1 MMRTNKDKQI
11 SVQQLKALHA
21 TFHRIGMDD
30 DARHDCI
37 YEFTSGRTASSREL
51 TMHEARQ
58 LLERLNPP
66 DEKTRAM
73 QLAEAKSVRY
83 LSPVVPDPTAE
94 PGFHQ

>member
-1 MMRTNKDKQI
+1 MKTNKDKQI

-30 DARHDCI
+30 DARHGCI
-37 YEFTSGRTASSREL
+37 YEFTSGRTVSSREL

-58 LLERLNPP
+58 LLEELNPP

-73 QLAEAKSVRY
+73 QLAEAKVCSATSTAF
-83 LSPVVPDPTAE
+83 LS
-94 PGFHQ
+94 